1 MKKNEKKFGKVKKSL
16 YLCIGLGTI
25 AQLNIFHKQFFKMAN
40 FLCVKYADLVTNG
53 KKVWFM
59 GRSNCMDLAAQC
71 VPSHVI
77 SDLTLFGRSAHDQ
90 VHIIEND
97 GSIETR
103 KVLTTTEWQ
112 TSVGFARIKNNIQ
125 RKIRTRKYTSEGV
138 LISEKITLE

>member
-1 MKKNEKKFGKVKKSL
+1 
-16 YLCIGLGTI
+16 
-25 AQLNIFHKQFFKMAN
+25 MAN
-40 FLCVKYADLVTNG
+40 FLAEKYADLVTNG
-53 KKVWFM
+53 KVWFM
-59 GRSNCMDLAAQC
+59 GRSNHMDLAAKC

-77 SDLTLFGRSAHDQ
+77 SDLRLFGRSAHDQ
-90 VHIIEND
+90 VHIFEN
-97 GSIETR
+97 GEIETR

>member
-1 MKKNEKKFGKVKKSL
+1 
-16 YLCIGLGTI
+16 
-25 AQLNIFHKQFFKMAN
+25 MAN
-40 FLCVKYADLVTNG
+40 FLAEKYADLVTNG
-53 KKVWFM
+53 KVWFM
-59 GRSNCMDLAAQC
+59 GRSNHMDLAHKC

-77 SDLTLFGRSAHDQ
+77 SDLTLFGRSADQ
-90 VHIIEND
+90 VHIFEN
-97 GSIETR
+97 GEIETR